1 MARSML
7 MGVVSREL
15 AWSFIKTHWETMDRQ
30 YPKHGLRRMCEGVI
44 GLATPE
50 LERDARRFFAERKI
64 DLGGRTLEQY
74 LEQLRVAVAL
84 REREGA
90 ALARYLARFA

>member
-1 MARSML
+1 MA
-7 MGVVSREL
+7 
-15 AWSFIKTHWETMDRQ
+15 
-30 YPKHGLRRMCEGVI
+30 EGVI

-50 LERDARRFFAERKI
+50 LEADVHRFFQERGI
-64 DLGGRTLEQY
+64 DLGGKTLEQY

-90 ALARYLARFA
+90 ALARFLARF